1 MKQCK
6 MNLSKAMHI
15 PSLFKILIPFILH
28 NTGVWAKKVL
38 FVGDSNAKQFGQRL
52 EGLCTGTE
60 LDNAGIGGSKAYEW
74 AILPKEIVDQCTQKG
89 KWDVVYISVGGN
101 DVAPADGCKMN
112 EEEQDIVLADMKTT
126 IYNVMEN
133 IAPGAKTYFMTG
145 YCFPPSSGPGANP
158 PGCDYTPQPSDL
170 ATGVMGKLPELITPP
185 DGATF
190 TLIDSKYACG
200 ASETSWSDELYF
212 RSDLAHLSMAG
223 YCKVFRQPEIQ
234 EILSC
239 ENTEEEIDCDS
250 LSVPLDFMLMEENC
264 ADEELRDDIKSSSPS
279 ISKSHLLMFLTMK
292 VTLLITYVM
301 G

>member
-1 MKQCK
+1 
-6 MNLSKAMHI
+6 MNLSKAMLI
-15 PSLFKILIPFILH
+15 PSLFKMLVPLILH
-28 NTGVWAKKVL
+28 DTGVWAKKVL

-74 AILPKEIVDQCTQKG
+74 AILPKEIVDQCSQKG
-89 KWDVVYISVGGN
+89 EWDVVYISVGGN
-101 DVAPADGCKMN
+101 DIAPADGCSMN
-112 EEEQDIVLADMKTT
+112 EEEQEIVLADMVTT
-126 IYNVMEN
+126 VHNVMTS

-145 YCFPPSSGPGANP
+145 YCLPPTAGPGANP
-158 PGCDYTPQPSDL
+158 KGCDFTPLPSDL
-170 ATGVMGKLPELITPP
+170 ANGMLGKLPELITPP

-200 ASETSWSDELYF
+200 ASESSWSDELYF

-239 ENTEEEIDCDS
+239 ENTDQEIDCDS
-250 LSVPLDFMLMEENC
+250 LSIPFDMMLMDENC
-264 ADEELRDDIKSSSPS
+264 ADEELRNDITSTSSSPS
-279 ISKSHLLMFLTMK
+279 ISKSHLLMFLTVK
-292 VTLLITYVM
+292 VTLIITYIM